1 MLHFVTKRYYNTS
14 VLLLGNLPK
23 WSIGGSFVLQS
34 CKVQTNIC
42 YTTIAKLQS
51 STSWYTR
58 VEKPRACSCT
68 YTYNVVP
75 TRGPCPPPSLIAN
88 PLILLGLLYY
98 NKPLELH

>member
-1 MLHFVTKRYYNTS
+1 MLHFVIKRYCITP
-14 VLLLGNLPK
+14 VLLLGNLVK
-23 WSIGGSFVLQS
+23 WSIGGSFILQS
-34 CKVQTNIC
+34 CKVQALIC
-42 YTTIAKLQS
+42 YTTTAKLQS

-75 TRGPCPPPSLIAN
+75 TRGPCPPPSLIAK

-98 NKPLELH
+98 NKPRERH

>member
-14 VLLLGNLPK
+14 VLLLGNLVK
-23 WSIGGSFVLQS
+23 WSIGGSFVLQN
-34 CKVQTNIC
+34 CN
-42 YTTIAKLQS
+42 TTTAKLQS

-75 TRGPCPPPSLIAN
+75 TRGPCPPPS
-88 PLILLGLLYY
+88 
-98 NKPLELH
+98 